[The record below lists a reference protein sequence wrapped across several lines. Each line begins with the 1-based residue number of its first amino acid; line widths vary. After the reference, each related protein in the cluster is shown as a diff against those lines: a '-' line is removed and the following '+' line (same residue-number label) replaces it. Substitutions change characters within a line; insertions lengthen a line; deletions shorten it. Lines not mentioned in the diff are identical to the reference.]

1 MNKASKVDLI
11 RYKEFVASVTSNE
24 SNDLE
29 FFINRLKYLEKE
41 GENVNIS
48 LLLTGAMGLCSES
61 GEFIEIVKK
70 MVFQGKPLT
79 EDNKR
84 HMMLELSDIG
94 WYWINACRAL
104 DLDPNDVIRENVNKL
119 INRYPAGAF
128 DVHYSENRQEGD
140 L

>member
-1 MNKASKVDLI
+1 MSKNVDLN

-29 FFINRLKYLEKE
+29 FLINRLTSLKNEDPTI
-41 GENVNIS
+41 NVA

-104 DLDPNDVIRENVNKL
+104 GVDPNDVIRENVNKL
-119 INRYPAGAF
+119 INRYPAGKF
-128 DVHYSENRQEGD
+128 DVHYSENRQDGD

>member
-1 MNKASKVDLI
+1 MSKNVDLN

-29 FFINRLKYLEKE
+29 FLINRLTSLKNEDPTI
-41 GENVNIS
+41 NVA

-94 WYWINACRAL
+94 WYWINACRSL
-104 DLDPNDVIRENVNKL
+104 GVDPNDVIRENVNKL
-119 INRYPAGAF
+119 INRYPAGKF
-128 DVHYSENRQEGD
+128 DVHYSENRQDGD

>member
-1 MNKASKVDLI
+1 MNKNVDLN

-29 FFINRLKYLEKE
+29 FFINRLKSLEKE

-84 HMMLELSDIG
+84 HMM
-94 WYWINACRAL
+94 
-104 DLDPNDVIRENVNKL
+104 
-119 INRYPAGAF
+119 
-128 DVHYSENRQEGD
+128 
-140 L
+140 